1 MSLIRMRNICN
12 MENGTKAVIM
22 VMVHISYSVL
32 NVLNKLAYTDFG
44 FNMRVALTYRI
55 IFATAFMA
63 PFALFFER
71 KQGSNGTKFK
81 NMTLES
87 KDQNA
92 NARCTEFC
100 VDMAT
105 SGTTEPQETTLWP
118 KLVVKY
124 YIDIMVEEVNKG
136 NMTNGY
142 GYNIETFLSYYN
154 TLGLVGMPKQ
164 TQLLLMKKFGRDI
177 SWNHLQ
183 QSTATGV
190 LHHSSTQAPPDS
202 QQDRELENEYL
213 YGGIHVELDG
223 TIMMIT
229 PIERV
234 THSGKRTFVI
244 PEQKRKRETMTSH
257 MGDAIQAWAEASRAR
272 TEVQL
277 AKLEILRDKRS
288 ETSSSGNTACG
299 YSMDKCVSALN
310 DIASVSA
317 DIYMKAMDKFV
328 DPTLTEMFMS
338 MPLNMKKIWL
348 DRLV

>member
-1 MSLIRMRNICN
+1 MSLIKMRNICN

-22 VMVHISYSVL
+22 VMVQISYSVL

-55 IFATAFMA
+55 IFAAAFMA

-71 KQGSNGTKFK
+71 KQGSNGTKLK

-100 VDMAT
+100 VDAH
-105 SGTTEPQETTLWP
+105 SDAAQYKKNGLEHYNL
-118 KLVVKY
+118 LG
-124 YIDIMVEEVNKG
+124 IIFNK
-136 NMTNGY
+136 
-142 GYNIETFLSYYN
+142 
-154 TLGLVGMPKQ
+154 
-164 TQLLLMKKFGRDI
+164 
-177 SWNHLQ
+177 
-183 QSTATGV
+183 STATGV

-213 YGGIHVELDG
+213 YGGIHVELDEDNHDD
-223 TIMMIT
+223 IT
-229 PIERV
+229 PIKRV

-277 AKLEILRDKRS
+277 GKLEILRDKRS
-288 ETSSSGNTACG
+288 EISSSGNTACG
-299 YSMDKCVSALN
+299 YSMAKCVSALN
-310 DIASVSA
+310 DIANVSA